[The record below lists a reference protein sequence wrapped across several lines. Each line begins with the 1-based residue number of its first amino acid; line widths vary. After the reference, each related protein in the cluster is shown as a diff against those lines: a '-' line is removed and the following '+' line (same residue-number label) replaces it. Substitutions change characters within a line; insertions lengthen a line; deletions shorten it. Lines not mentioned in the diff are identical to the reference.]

1 MIVICNKFFKIIL
14 LYYNNNMETTK
25 NKLSPYERDF
35 FNKLS
40 LYLDTK
46 LYFYGSIQREDYN
59 PGKSDIDV
67 DIFAENT
74 HSTITKMQNFLNVDK
89 TQFIKIVIK
98 PLKKTGII
106 NGYKLKYEEPENK
119 LATEFSIYDIKYKD
133 EILYEHGRKIQLPF
147 IISTLLIILKFLYY
161 NIGIIPK
168 NAFLQIKNFII
179 DLVEDGYKGF
189 VSF

>member
-1 MIVICNKFFKIIL
+1 
-14 LYYNNNMETTK
+14 MEYTK
-25 NKLSPYERDF
+25 HKLPEDMQIFLTNLKEYIE
-35 FNKLS
+35 LP
-40 LYLDTK
+40 

-168 NAFLQIKNFII
+168 NAFLQIKNFIM
-179 DLVEDGYKGF
+179 DLVDDGYKGF